1 MVFRD
6 TSGNNLLNPH
16 HPNAITEQN
25 TDLYYLIDGQKEKV
39 FNGNLDSPK
48 GFHIDKGDDTALY
61 EYFLHLYANTIRGQN
76 TATTYIQFNND
87 SMDTVKVSYEYSGN
101 SVHLNKVWYN
111 QELRFD
117 PEKDGQENPLRYI
130 VVIQKF

>member
-1 MVFRD
+1 M
-6 TSGNNLLNPH
+6 
-16 HPNAITEQN
+16 
-25 TDLYYLIDGQKEKV
+25 IDGQKEKV
-39 FNGNLDSPK
+39 FNENLDSPK
-48 GFHIDKGDDTALY
+48 GFHIDKGDDTAPY